1 MGAFVV
7 WLAGRYEEMQ
17 ERSHRR
23 VLEIR
28 SQGQGGAGHART
40 PAAVAELQNGMEIFL
55 EFAAVVGAIGGAEKE
70 ELEGR
75 NGRALGELAGWQ
87 AKYQAAR
94 DPALRFVALL
104 QAALAGGT
112 AHVADR
118 QGQVPAEAAAWGWQR
133 PKTGRKWVSQGT
145 RIGWVAGNDLYLD
158 PLASYQTAQALAG
171 AERIPVSEQALRHQL
186 RKCGFLAGLDT
197 GRGMLQVR
205 RTLAGRPRQV
215 LHLRASDW
223 RVVTRVSGRR
233 SHRWATQRKRRHL
246 SDLSDVPPLGSP
258 SARIAVVCAVRTG
271 DHQRAHAGQ
280 AVGGTAQGQVDG
292 LDIRCSGMTRTP
304 AAAVCW

>member
-112 AHVADR
+112 ACGR
-118 QGQVPAEAAAWGWQR
+118 PAGPSAGRGGSLGWQR

-158 PLASYQTAQALAG
+158 PLASYQTTRRWL
-171 AERIPVSEQALRHQL
+171 
-186 RKCGFLAGLDT
+186 
-197 GRGMLQVR
+197 GRNAYR
-205 RTLAGRPRQV
+205 
-215 LHLRASDW
+215 
-223 RVVTRVSGRR
+223 
-233 SHRWATQRKRRHL
+233 
-246 SDLSDVPPLGSP
+246 
-258 SARIAVVCAVRTG
+258 
-271 DHQRAHAGQ
+271 
-280 AVGGTAQGQVDG
+280 
-292 LDIRCSGMTRTP
+292 
-304 AAAVCW
+304 

>member
-75 NGRALGELAGWQ
+75 NGRALGELAGRQ

-118 QGQVPAEAAAWGWQR
+118 QGQVPAEAAAWDGSAPRPAENGCRRARASVGWR
-133 PKTGRKWVSQGT
+133 GT
-145 RIGWVAGNDLYLD
+145 TYTWIRWRV
-158 PLASYQTAQALAG
+158 T
-171 AERIPVSEQALRHQL
+171 R
-186 RKCGFLAGLDT
+186 
-197 GRGMLQVR
+197 
-205 RTLAGRPRQV
+205 RPR
-215 LHLRASDW
+215 RW
-223 RVVTRVSGRR
+223 RGRNAYR
-233 SHRWATQRKRRHL
+233 
-246 SDLSDVPPLGSP
+246 
-258 SARIAVVCAVRTG
+258 
-271 DHQRAHAGQ
+271 
-280 AVGGTAQGQVDG
+280 
-292 LDIRCSGMTRTP
+292 
-304 AAAVCW
+304 

>member
-1 MGAFVV
+1 M
-7 WLAGRYEEMQ
+7 
-17 ERSHRR
+17 
-23 VLEIR
+23 
-28 SQGQGGAGHART
+28 
-40 PAAVAELQNGMEIFL
+40 
-55 EFAAVVGAIGGAEKE
+55 
-70 ELEGR
+70 
-75 NGRALGELAGWQ
+75 
-87 AKYQAAR
+87 
-94 DPALRFVALL
+94 ALL

-186 RKCGFLAGLDT
+186 RKCGFLASLDT

-223 RVVTRVSGRR
+223 RAS
-233 SHRWATQRKRRHL
+233 
-246 SDLSDVPPLGSP
+246 
-258 SARIAVVCAVRTG
+258 
-271 DHQRAHAGQ
+271 
-280 AVGGTAQGQVDG
+280 
-292 LDIRCSGMTRTP
+292 
-304 AAAVCW
+304 

>member
-1 MGAFVV
+1 
-7 WLAGRYEEMQ
+7 
-17 ERSHRR
+17 
-23 VLEIR
+23 
-28 SQGQGGAGHART
+28 
-40 PAAVAELQNGMEIFL
+40 MEIFL
-55 EFAAVVGAIGGAEKE
+55 EFAAAVGAIGGAEKE

-75 NGRALGELAGWQ
+75 NGRALGELAGRQ

-94 DPALRFVALL
+94 DPALRFMALL
-104 QAALAGGT
+104 PSRAGGRNG
-112 AHVADR
+112 ACGR
-118 QGQVPAEAAAWGWQR
+118 PAGPSAGRGGSLGWQR

-186 RKCGFLAGLDT
+186 RKCGFLASLDT

-223 RVVTRVSGRR
+223 RAS
-233 SHRWATQRKRRHL
+233 
-246 SDLSDVPPLGSP
+246 
-258 SARIAVVCAVRTG
+258 
-271 DHQRAHAGQ
+271 
-280 AVGGTAQGQVDG
+280 
-292 LDIRCSGMTRTP
+292 
-304 AAAVCW
+304 

>member
-75 NGRALGELAGWQ
+75 NGRALGELAGRQ

-118 QGQVPAEAAAWGWQR
+118 QGQVPAESAAWGWQR

-186 RKCGFLAGLDT
+186 RKCGFLASLDT

-223 RVVTRVSGRR
+223 RAS
-233 SHRWATQRKRRHL
+233 
-246 SDLSDVPPLGSP
+246 
-258 SARIAVVCAVRTG
+258 
-271 DHQRAHAGQ
+271 
-280 AVGGTAQGQVDG
+280 
-292 LDIRCSGMTRTP
+292 
-304 AAAVCW
+304 

>member
-23 VLEIR
+23 VLEIS

-186 RKCGFLAGLDT
+186 RKCGFLASLDT

-223 RVVTRVSGRR
+223 RAS
-233 SHRWATQRKRRHL
+233 
-246 SDLSDVPPLGSP
+246 
-258 SARIAVVCAVRTG
+258 
-271 DHQRAHAGQ
+271 
-280 AVGGTAQGQVDG
+280 
-292 LDIRCSGMTRTP
+292 
-304 AAAVCW
+304 

>member
-75 NGRALGELAGWQ
+75 KGRALGELAGRQ

-112 AHVADR
+112 ACGR
-118 QGQVPAEAAAWGWQR
+118 PAG
-133 PKTGRKWVSQGT
+133 PS
-145 RIGWVAGNDLYLD
+145 
-158 PLASYQTAQALAG
+158 
-171 AERIPVSEQALRHQL
+171 
-186 RKCGFLAGLDT
+186 T
-197 GRGMLQVR
+197 GRGGSLGMAAPQDRPKMGVAGHAHRLGGGERLIPGSAGELPDGPGAGWGGTHTGERAGAPPPATEVR
-205 RTLAGRPRQV
+205 LLGQPGHRPRA
-215 LHLRASDW
+215 RASVGWLGTTYTWIRW
-223 RVVTRVSGRR
+223 RVTRRPRRWLGRNAYR
-233 SHRWATQRKRRHL
+233 
-246 SDLSDVPPLGSP
+246 
-258 SARIAVVCAVRTG
+258 
-271 DHQRAHAGQ
+271 
-280 AVGGTAQGQVDG
+280 
-292 LDIRCSGMTRTP
+292 
-304 AAAVCW
+304 